1 MLRSSNDWELRFFLS
16 TLGVRTRMTS
26 VGLVAQSDDL
36 CWVYDWNEAVFI
48 DDVDDERRRVIKD
61 TRHWKPRIDIR
72 DARHYDALL
81 IYWKARKRHMTR
93 MREIQQSIIRAN
105 PGCEEGGRSLLV
117 RQAR

>member
-1 MLRSSNDWELRFFLS
+1 MLRSKADSELRFFLS
-16 TLGVRTRMTS
+16 TLDVRTRMTS

-48 DDVDDERRRVIKD
+48 DEVDDERRRVIKD
-61 TRHWKPRIDIR
+61 TRHDKPRIDIR

-81 IYWKARKRHMTR
+81 IYWKARKRYIATLHA
-93 MREIQQSIIRAN
+93 IQQSIVRAN

-117 RQAR
+117 SQHA